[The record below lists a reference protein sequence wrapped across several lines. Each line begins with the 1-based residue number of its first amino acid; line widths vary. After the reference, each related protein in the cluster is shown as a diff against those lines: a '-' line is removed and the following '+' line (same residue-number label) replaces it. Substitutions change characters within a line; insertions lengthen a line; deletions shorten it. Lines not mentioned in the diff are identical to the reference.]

1 MLDASGPPTTERP
14 ARFPMVGHVEA
25 GAYCHAHSHEKHP
38 QYVDLDGGVT
48 STDGLRRDSCQT
60 NTAWTFGEAAAVVEA
75 DQGVPLPYL
84 RLLPTLYHFHS
95 AHLKDERRF
104 RIQRGVKQGLL
115 LLHIHLVMIWFSY
128 AYEEALRLPG
138 MLDSLS
144 FAAARSL
151 LLQPRLSD
159 DMVKAT
165 AGLRKGSEFL
175 FNIDSGKAW
184 DQFQELFK
192 TPAVLAKYDK
202 DFEYWVAEATD
213 ANNDLV
219 RAKELLQQALQDQAP
234 QIEQDQT
241 EIDQEQFP
249 EYEELEEEYVQ
260 FVFRISPVP
269 LLFLLLGVVVSI
281 TTCACLCCGGS
292 GYHFSMD
299 FSDMTHDETKG
310 FVSGSTGNAVIGD
323 EEFARRA
330 WKKRPSCFPMFCAA
344 LLIILLCFF
353 GGLTRIVNA
362 AWTEYIIVSSLDRA
376 MDNAVDIANASLTI
390 NETVTNLH
398 DKLLEVALFLV
409 IPRAA
414 KQVLYTFV
422 HSALGAIDDYV
433 EQVYFIVETVQP
445 IPDQIGKFKNL
456 THRAKPFFASLPLA
470 PLWLVAF
477 ICIGIVV
484 EATCTTC
491 CRSSSL
497 ARCVDVGLKLSALLF
512 GLIVF
517 VVAVLVCVETVVLIA
532 LSKFCEDVD
541 HNVLSYVNS
550 TTYNISYII
559 PEIANYYI
567 RGGDRN
573 PIDEYDTL
581 AMKYIN
587 QIQDYYNQAAIGVAG
602 LGLACP
608 AFFDLDVNAIAT
620 KARGI
625 LGKARELL
633 KGENIYPYYRKV
645 VRAGICNV
653 VISGVGWMWLLQVVV
668 GMVLFPTCAILTH
681 RFLVSWAAW
690 QKVKEARRAKKV
702 DPQPCHLVSDDSSD
716 SDDGSVVSDMT
727 SGTER
732 SLDGAPGA
740 DPPRWLMSK
749 VRCRW
754 EVERLTCAGIEG
766 HPLMGFFCCRCRRSR
781 RLIVPAPSQEALTK
795 LCDSPSAGA
804 CVSSTSTAP
813 TDKDSVAG
821 SDSSRHQEEPQFV
834 PTRSVTETSAGSAG
848 PAGGSVLGLGLAM
861 TLLAGLSRSPH
872 PRQARQVLALRAEAE
887 AKEEAEEPAEAEAEA
902 QDETEDEEEAEA
914 DEEEQKPS
922 KWKCLDCGSM
932 NFAASTECDKCGAA
946 KPSAEEAQMIEER
959 DKAKDEVAKVMDGF
973 LRMQADLQ
981 NYRRSH
987 DEAMARAKD
996 LGKVDALQKLL
1007 PITDDIEA
1015 AVAEPEG
1022 MDAKDK
1028 AIFDSYSLLFRKI
1041 GDVWTKFGVD
1051 TLTVAAGDMYDED
1064 AHEVVE
1070 EREPTDGQASG
1081 TVIEVVKPGF
1091 SCDGKVVISPQVII
1105 ASSSSAEA
1113 EEAPEEAEAAA

>member
-1 MLDASGPPTTERP
+1 MCKPQVC
-14 ARFPMVGHVEA
+14 FA
-25 GAYCHAHSHEKHP
+25 GAEP
-38 QYVDLDGGVT
+38 
-48 STDGLRRDSCQT
+48 
-60 NTAWTFGEAAAVVEA
+60 
-75 DQGVPLPYL
+75 P
-84 RLLPTLYHFHS
+84 
-95 AHLKDERRF
+95 RF
-104 RIQRGVKQGLL
+104 RPNRWLA
-115 LLHIHLVMIWFSY
+115 FYS
-128 AYEEALRLPG
+128 G
-138 MLDSLS
+138 M
-144 FAAARSL
+144 
-151 LLQPRLSD
+151 SD
-159 DMVKAT
+159 
-165 AGLRKGSEFL
+165 L
-175 FNIDSGKAW
+175 
-184 DQFQELFK
+184 
-192 TPAVLAKYDK
+192 
-202 DFEYWVAEATD
+202 
-213 ANNDLV
+213 
-219 RAKELLQQALQDQAP
+219 
-234 QIEQDQT
+234 
-241 EIDQEQFP
+241 EQFP

-398 DKLLEVALFLV
+398 DKLLELPLTCKTDSK
-409 IPRAA
+409 AA

-702 DPQPCHLVSDDSSD
+702 DPQSDDSSD

-732 SLDGAPGA
+732 SPMMGRQMLPAAP
-740 DPPRWLMSK
+740 
-749 VRCRW
+749 
-754 EVERLTCAGIEG
+754 
-766 HPLMGFFCCRCRRSR
+766 
-781 RLIVPAPSQEALTK
+781 
-795 LCDSPSAGA
+795 
-804 CVSSTSTAP
+804 
-813 TDKDSVAG
+813 
-821 SDSSRHQEEPQFV
+821 
-834 PTRSVTETSAGSAG
+834 
-848 PAGGSVLGLGLAM
+848 
-861 TLLAGLSRSPH
+861 
-872 PRQARQVLALRAEAE
+872 
-887 AKEEAEEPAEAEAEA
+887 
-902 QDETEDEEEAEA
+902 
-914 DEEEQKPS
+914 
-922 KWKCLDCGSM
+922 
-932 NFAASTECDKCGAA
+932 
-946 KPSAEEAQMIEER
+946 
-959 DKAKDEVAKVMDGF
+959 
-973 LRMQADLQ
+973 
-981 NYRRSH
+981 
-987 DEAMARAKD
+987 
-996 LGKVDALQKLL
+996 
-1007 PITDDIEA
+1007 
-1015 AVAEPEG
+1015 
-1022 MDAKDK
+1022 
-1028 AIFDSYSLLFRKI
+1028 
-1041 GDVWTKFGVD
+1041 
-1051 TLTVAAGDMYDED
+1051 
-1064 AHEVVE
+1064 
-1070 EREPTDGQASG
+1070 
-1081 TVIEVVKPGF
+1081 
-1091 SCDGKVVISPQVII
+1091 
-1105 ASSSSAEA
+1105 
-1113 EEAPEEAEAAA
+1113 